1 MCGFAHNSYQ
11 GLSLD
16 ATSSNDPVAF
26 VTANPDAIHVAFGVD
41 ANYFRGMGVT
51 ITSVVKNNPDLQFVF
66 HVFAFFV
73 SEDSRHRLNQL
84 EKKYG
89 VTINVHLLSTD
100 LLKEFAEFPCFAH
113 HSLGTFIRLL
123 IPNKLQGIT
132 KKVLYLDADILCFG
146 SITELLSTDIDDC
159 IAAVV
164 HDEVETT
171 AKTQIAALEIRHGQY
186 FNAGV
191 MYINVGNWIASDTQ
205 NAALRILSSQELV
218 FADQDALNIALDGR
232 TKYIEEKWNFRYHLV
247 DFLDR
252 GDIRLNVAEPFVF
265 MHFTGPV
272 KPWHDWCLHEAK
284 TIFVQY
290 QSLSSW
296 FDVPLDRPKTSREL
310 KLFSKFLI
318 KQNRIGDGICWHLK
332 YLGVRF
338 AQSLKFSGFSDDNAT
353 TRLS

>member
-171 AKTQIAALEIRHGQY
+171 AKTDRKRYAKCGTAHSLESGTCLCRSGRVEYRPRRTHEVHRGK
-186 FNAGV
+186 V
-191 MYINVGNWIASDTQ
+191 
-205 NAALRILSSQELV
+205 EL
-218 FADQDALNIALDGR
+218 
-232 TKYIEEKWNFRYHLV
+232 
-247 DFLDR
+247 
-252 GDIRLNVAEPFVF
+252 
-265 MHFTGPV
+265 
-272 KPWHDWCLHEAK
+272 
-284 TIFVQY
+284 
-290 QSLSSW
+290 
-296 FDVPLDRPKTSREL
+296 PLPP
-310 KLFSKFLI
+310 
-318 KQNRIGDGICWHLK
+318 C
-332 YLGVRF
+332 
-338 AQSLKFSGFSDDNAT
+338 GFP
-353 TRLS
+353 R